1 MGTGV
6 SSRFPA
12 DAASLFRAQLFH
24 RTGRSAW
31 WRGIVLLRQRST
43 SLRYPEPRG
52 PGRHGDVLVVP
63 LPSPARCLRLR
74 NLARRWVSH
83 LHARSVLLAM
93 VLRYSDIW
101 NRVPNRMELTIYR
114 IEAMFYL

>member
-43 SLRYPEPRG
+43 SLRYSEPRG
-52 PGRHGDVLVVP
+52 PSRHGDVLVVP

-74 NLARRWVSH
+74 NLAFMHVACS
-83 LHARSVLLAM
+83 LLWCYVTATYGIAFLT
-93 VLRYSDIW
+93 VW
-101 NRVPNRMELTIYR
+101 N
-114 IEAMFYL
+114 